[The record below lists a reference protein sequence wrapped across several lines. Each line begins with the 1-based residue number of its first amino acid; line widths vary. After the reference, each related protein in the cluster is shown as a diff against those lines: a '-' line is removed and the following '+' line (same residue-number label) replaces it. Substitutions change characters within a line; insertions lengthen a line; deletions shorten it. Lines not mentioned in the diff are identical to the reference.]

1 MAYEIIYTKRFSQ
14 KLFKLLDYLRSEW
27 SEPVADK
34 FIIELKNRLGTLSE
48 HPFIGTPSLV
58 IKPVRSILIT
68 KHNRIFY
75 RIKSNQI
82 EIINMYETRSNPKR
96 NKYI

>member
-68 KHNRIFY
+68 K
-75 RIKSNQI
+75 
-82 EIINMYETRSNPKR
+82 
-96 NKYI
+96 